1 MWSSMEAPM
10 MWRSKHRTATCC
22 DMLRHAA
29 TLKSRLSTPPNVG
42 QNPRPEGR
50 ALACTCRNF
59 LACTFRNWLACTFRY
74 SWTCLFILTYTST
87 CLFILTSICGGLIC
101 SQSSWSYI
109 CPHSTPPNPT
119 PGSTSMRA
127 SVCVPFLVC
136 KCQGTL
142 TSHPTPSPPHPV
154 VLECASEWN
163 LVCGLEGFARPENRW
178 F

>member
-42 QNPRPEGR
+42 QNSRIKNWGASTRLYMPKFPRLYIPH
-50 ALACTCRNF
+50 
-59 LACTFRNWLACTFRY
+59 
-74 SWTCLFILTYTST
+74 LTRLYIPIFVDIHIYLSVYPYIHIY
-87 CLFILTSICGGLIC
+87 L
-101 SQSSWSYI
+101 SYI
-109 CPHSTPPNPT
+109 CPHPTPPNPT
-119 PGSTSMRA
+119 PGSTCMRA

-154 VLECASEWN
+154 VLECVSEWCASEWN